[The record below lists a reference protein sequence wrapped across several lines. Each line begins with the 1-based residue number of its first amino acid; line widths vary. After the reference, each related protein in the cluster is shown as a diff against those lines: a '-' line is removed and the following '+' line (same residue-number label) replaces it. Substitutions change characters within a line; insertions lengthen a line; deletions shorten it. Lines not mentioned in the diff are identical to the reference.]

1 MQISV
6 GEYSRWRTWQV
17 QRHQGRNELD
27 VPKNQQEGQWGSG
40 GVKESSG
47 GRGQRGEVSLDHAGS
62 CRS

>member
-27 VPKNQQEGQWGSG
+27 VPKNQQEGQWGSASRSKAGGYG
-40 GVKESSG
+40 GVSTP
-47 GRGQRGEVSLDHAGS
+47 LGS
-62 CRS
+62 HHP